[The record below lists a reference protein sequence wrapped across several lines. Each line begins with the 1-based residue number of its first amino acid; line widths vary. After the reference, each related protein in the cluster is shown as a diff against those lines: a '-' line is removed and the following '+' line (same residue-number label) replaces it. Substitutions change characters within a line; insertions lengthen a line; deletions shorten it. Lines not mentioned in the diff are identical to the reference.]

1 MNSKIIEYFISLF
14 LRLKEKKEKEKV
26 KKLISGKEKNEL
38 IINNMKSNFPY
49 YYKYISKN
57 KVNLNNILLS
67 LFKHNS
73 KFNKIA
79 HKNLIKNIFLKA
91 NSEIISNTLN
101 FYLIAQN
108 YLINIF
114 LWKMKKMKKLKLA
127 IRI

>member
-1 MNSKIIEYFISLF
+1 M
-14 LRLKEKKEKEKV
+14 KEKKEKEKV

-114 LWKMKKMKKLKLA
+114 LWKMKKMKKLKLTM
-127 IRI
+127 RI